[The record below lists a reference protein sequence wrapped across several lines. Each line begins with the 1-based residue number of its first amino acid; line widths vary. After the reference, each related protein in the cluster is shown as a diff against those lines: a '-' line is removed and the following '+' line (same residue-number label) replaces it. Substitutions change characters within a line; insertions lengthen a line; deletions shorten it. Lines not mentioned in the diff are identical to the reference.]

1 MSFNLQER
9 SFPYNLVRKLKVENE
24 DIEIIKQSI
33 LKSEN
38 TLKNSFIR
46 IGKNYIIILIN
57 KVIFVIYFKILL

>member
-24 DIEIIKQSI
+24 DIETIKQSI

-38 TLKNSFIR
+38 TLKKYARNESKETTYTSIMH
-46 IGKNYIIILIN
+46 KY
-57 KVIFVIYFKILL
+57 